1 MLSLSL
7 RVIWFT
13 FAILGVP
20 ATWLVFIP
28 FASVIGTYWA
38 SILYCITVTV
48 LELVFAL
55 GMIWR
60 MIPSHMPHW
69 FCVVQ
74 TLIIGL
80 SFQILTAIC
89 VCFTWASYLTVF
101 KPYCSVQASASAL
114 RWRRAHCV
122 FVIVVPLLAFTAYLV
137 AVLKTD
143 SVHPGSDL
151 HCDSTSPLWPR
162 LLGYA
167 GAPIVL
173 FTPCFILSIA
183 TAIRILRM
191 HAKYVRELRT
201 GEGDPTQIQ
210 STRVVNG
217 GSRLIMS
224 GRSAAIPVS
233 GVSDKLPRPTLD
245 GHTSMTVDVRLHGS
259 LSLSSSRVS
268 VPMTPRIVETVHSTP
283 QFPIVLPALPPMTF
297 PPAYLS
303 QPSPPSSTKDLSLP
317 DVDRGRTPSPIV
329 FARPRLPPQN
339 HAQLEATGEPCDN
352 RHTPSG
358 CDPETDRPY
367 NPTLSEEP
375 PRSPASPSRAPISL
389 EGGDRMSRFHLPT
402 RSPPI
407 ELRPSLE
414 LSPEY
419 ARARLE
425 ADRVSLTR
433 RLENLA
439 SSPCSSHR
447 QLLTSLTSGQSPD
460 IMGSCPSITYMDRTL
475 EKLPEVDGADKDSIM
490 LRSEDGFVG
499 GCKSMSPDY
508 PEAPLKPVREFYR
521 SAPRPCI
528 GRPPGLHPAIV
539 SMVVYQLIFFF
550 ILILASLSTVIDMIR
565 GRTVPLAFG
574 TQHFAILLVAWCPAV
589 VFGYLPG
596 VRNPFLPQHCRA

>member
-1 MLSLSL
+1 MS
-7 RVIWFT
+7 
-13 FAILGVP
+13 A
-20 ATWLVFIP
+20 
-28 FASVIGTYWA
+28 
-38 SILYCITVTV
+38 
-48 LELVFAL
+48 
-55 GMIWR
+55 
-60 MIPSHMPHW
+60 
-69 FCVVQ
+69 VVSR
-74 TLIIGL
+74 GAFHV
-80 SFQILTAIC
+80 SF
-89 VCFTWASYLTVF
+89 FF
-101 KPYCSVQASASAL
+101 
-114 RWRRAHCV
+114 
-122 FVIVVPLLAFTAYLV
+122 FVR
-137 AVLKTD
+137 
-143 SVHPGSDL
+143 
-151 HCDSTSPLWPR
+151 PR

-268 VPMTPRIVETVHSTP
+268 VPMTPRTVETVHSTP

-329 FARPRLPPQN
+329 FARPRVPCPQTQN

-367 NPTLSEEP
+367 NATLSEEP

-447 QLLTSLTSGQSPD
+447 QLLTSLTSGQSPS

-475 EKLPEVDGADKDSIM
+475 EKLPEVDGSDRDSVM

-499 GCKSMSPDY
+499 GCKRMSPDY

-521 SAPRPCI
+521 EQIFHSSPVTNKLSFMAQQ
-528 GRPPGLHPAIV
+528 GRRLVLAL
-539 SMVVYQLIFFF
+539 VVHQDFIQLSCLWSFISCALLFSFYYYYQTITNAHSVVLRIFFF

-589 VFGYLPG
+589 VFGSSTSPIS
-596 VRNPFLPQHCRA
+596 